1 VRIGIG
7 YDIHRLISGK
17 KLVLGGV
24 TIPFDKGLI
33 GHSDADVLVHSVI
46 DAVLG
51 ASGAKDIGEQFPDTS
66 LEYKNIFS
74 IKLLKKTAM
83 IIKEK
88 GFEIVNIDATIF
100 AQKPKLSSYKKEME
114 ANIAEALNI
123 YISAVNIKAS
133 TTDQLGVIGKGDGIA
148 AMCAALVKN
157 ME

>member
-1 VRIGIG
+1 MRIGIG